1 MATPLLVIK
10 LTLYDENNE
19 VKRELVRTFIPW
31 GILEVA
37 LDLQEDFSSIETDGK
52 GNPVNIQREQIEKL
66 TEFVMFLFG
75 NSVTSEELN
84 LGASLQD
91 MFSTFRQVFVM
102 VEQSMAANPT
112 IGQTAKRRKNL
123 PQR

>member
-1 MATPLLVIK
+1 MATIIPVIK

-19 VKRELVRTFIPW
+19 IKRELVRTFVPW

-37 LDLQEDFSSIETDGK
+37 IDLQEDFSNIETDK
-52 GNPVNIQREQIEKL
+52 NGNPINIQREQIEKL

-91 MFSTFRQVFVM
+91 MFSTFRQVFIM
-102 VEQSMAANPT
+102 VENSMKANPT
-112 IGQTAKRRKNL
+112 IGQALKRRANL
-123 PQR
+123 PRK

>member
-1 MATPLLVIK
+1 MATPLSVIK

-37 LDLQEDFSSIETDGK
+37 LDLQEDFSSIETDKK
-52 GNPVNIQREQIEKL
+52 GNPINIQKEQIEKL

-102 VEQSMAANPT
+102 VEHSMAANPT

>member
-1 MATPLLVIK
+1 MATPLPIIK

-19 VKRELVRTFIPW
+19 IKRELVRTFIPW

-37 LDLQEDFSSIETDGK
+37 LDLQDDFSNIETDKDGK
-52 GNPVNIQREQIEKL
+52 PINIQREQIEKL

-84 LGASLQD
+84 IGASLQD

-112 IGQTAKRRKNL
+112 IGQTVKRRANL
-123 PQR
+123 PRK

>member
-1 MATPLLVIK
+1 MSSQLPVIK

-19 VKRELVRTFIPW
+19 IKRELVRTFIPW

-37 LDLQEDFSSIETDGK
+37 IDLQDDFSSIETDKNGK
-52 GNPVNIQREQIEKL
+52 PINIQREQIEKL

-102 VEQSMAANPT
+102 VEQSMKTNPT
-112 IGQTAKRRKNL
+112 IGQTMKRRAKL
-123 PQR
+123 PQK

>member
-1 MATPLLVIK
+1 MSNILPSIK

-19 VKRELVRTFIPW
+19 IKRELVRTFIPW

-37 LDLQEDFSSIETDGK
+37 LDLQEDFSSIETDK
-52 GNPVNIQREQIEKL
+52 DGNPTNIQREQIEKL

-75 NSVTSEELN
+75 NSVTSKELN

-123 PQR
+123 PRK